1 MALFGLNGQ
10 ELKKLE
16 GDWTK
21 VSADTALEGKKIVAF
36 YFSAHWC
43 PPCKQF
49 TPILRDFYQ
58 EVEDQGV
65 EIIFVSSD
73 RNASEMAGYMR
84 ESHGP
89 WLAVPHGNPAIARM
103 NQEYGV
109 EGIPCLI
116 VLTRQGD
123 LVTKQGR
130 QDVTSLAPSKCL
142 QKWKK

>member
-1 MALFGLNGQ
+1 MR
-10 ELKKLE
+10 
-16 GDWTK
+16 
-21 VSADTALEGKKIVAF
+21 ADGSLGSLAQSCQLVLL

-58 EVEDQGV
+58 EVEDQGI

-73 RNASEMAGYMR
+73 RSASEMAAYMK

-103 NQEYGV
+103 SQEYSV
-109 EGIPCLI
+109 EGIPCLV
-116 VLTRQGD
+116 VLTRQGK
-123 LVTKQGR
+123 LVTKEGR
-130 QDVTSLAPSKCL
+130 QDVTSMAPAKCV
-142 QKWKK
+142 QKWKTQL